1 MMTLSVGENWFLNMP
16 PTRVRS
22 SLRDLR
28 GRLGAGGTE
37 PPEPPPFGRREKR
50 SAMVRRL
57 GWFGPR
63 PLELTLGSVELLQPF
78 SERAARP
85 QAMLEEKADALVL
98 TLLAPGARPENTDI
112 VWDEEQRRLVVGV
125 WAGKR
130 RGLQRRRRPSELVWY
145 RSHWLPR
152 HAGRAARATVNRGRI
167 EVTVPTALGSEV
179 SGASVPDARRS
190 SA

>member
-1 MMTLSVGENWFLNMP
+1 MMTLSVGENWFLNVP

-28 GRLGAGGTE
+28 GRLWAGGTE
-37 PPEPPPFGRREKR
+37 PPEPPPSSRREKR
-50 SAMVRRL
+50 SGIFRRL
-57 GWFGPR
+57 GWFGAR
-63 PLELTLGSVELLQPF
+63 PLEITLGSVELLQPF

-85 QAMLEEKADALVL
+85 EAMLEEKADALVL

-112 VWDEEQRRLVVGV
+112 VWDEERRRLVVGV

-130 RGLQRRRRPSELVWY
+130 RVLQRGRRPSELVWY

-152 HAGRAARATVNRGRI
+152 HAGRAARATVNQGRI
-167 EVTVPTALGSEV
+167 ELTVPTALRREV
-179 SGASVPDARRS
+179 TGGSVPDSRRS